1 MNINLQYQR
10 IQEVCSNLN
19 LVSVL
24 ESCFDIAALAT
35 KNEVSYIDFLEQILQ
50 TEESARKSRS
60 ASTLTRMA
68 GFPVIKTLDNFDYN
82 FASSIKRQILD
93 GLKSLS
99 FVQRSEN
106 VVLLGPSGVGKT
118 HIAIAL
124 GYEACKAGMKT
135 KFITAADLM
144 LTLSAAL
151 TQDKLDSVLRRIISP
166 YKLLI
171 IDELGYLPFKQEY
184 ANLLFQVISRRYE
197 KSSIIITS
205 NLPFGQWHT
214 SLASDTALTA
224 AILDRLLHH
233 STILNIKGDS
243 YRLKDKQKAG
253 FVHPRVIN
261 KEEELVMT

>member
-1 MNINLQYQR
+1 MNLQHQR
-10 IQEVCSNLN
+10 LEEICNTLN

-24 ESCFDIAALAT
+24 ENCFEIASAAT
-35 KNEVSYIDFLEQILQ
+35 KEESSYIDFLEKLLKAEEQ
-50 TEESARKSRS
+50 TRKSRS
-60 ASTLTRMA
+60 ASTLTKMA
-68 GFPVIKTLDNFDYN
+68 GFPVIKTLDDFDCS
-82 FASSIKRQILD
+82 FASNIKRQTLE

-99 FVQRSEN
+99 FVQRNEN
-106 VVLLGPSGVGKT
+106 VILLGPSGVGKT

-124 GYEACKAGMKT
+124 GYAACLAGMKT

-144 LTLSAAL
+144 LMLSAAL
-151 TQDKLDSVLRRIISP
+151 SQDKLDGTLRRIISP
-166 YKLLI
+166 YRLLI
-171 IDELGYLPFKQEY
+171 IDELGYLPFKQEQ
-184 ANLLFQVISRRYE
+184 ANLFFQVISRRYE

-214 SLASDTALTA
+214 SLAGDAALTA

-253 FVHPRVIN
+253 FIPPRIIN
-261 KEEELVMT
+261 KAEELVMT